1 MIANNHKLIHTRF
14 KLSNGAKNA
23 PEHVFLDVDTA
34 IPASGITAIFGHSGS
49 GKTSLLRCIAGLEK
63 ANNGRLIISF
73 SDQESIWQDDGI
85 FLPTHNRPIGY
96 VFQEASLFP
105 HLTAQKN
112 LAYATKRAIKRTD
125 APNDSE
131 FYQRVIDVMGI
142 ESILDRYPSQLS
154 GGECQRIAIARAL
167 LIQPRLLLMD
177 EPLAALDH
185 QRKQEILPYLER
197 LHQSFD
203 IPILYVSHS
212 MDEVA
217 RLADHILVLDQGK
230 VIAEGALTDVFS
242 RIDLPQRLEEESGVI
257 LNGKI
262 VEKDNEWQ
270 LMRIAFA
277 DSHIWIPDCTEPKET
292 AQPND
297 DETLEHAVRIRILA
311 KDVSLS
317 LSNHEDTSII
327 NRILVRVVEI
337 KSDKDKAMSLVRL
350 RMGSEFLVAKMTKK
364 SVYHLSLAQGMEV
377 WAQVK
382 SVALV
387 R

>member
-1 MIANNHKLIHTRF
+1 MSNPTLPPSDNVIEIRF
-14 KLSNGAKNA
+14 KLNA
-23 PEHVFLDVDTA
+23 NDLE
-34 IPASGITAIFGHSGS
+34 IPAASRTYLDIDTTIPARGVTAIFGHSGS

-63 ANNGRLIISF
+63 AEKGKVSIHKDSW
-73 SDQESIWQDDGI
+73 QETWQEADY
-85 FLPTHNRPIGY
+85 FLPVHKRSIGY

-112 LAYATKRAIKRTD
+112 LTYATKRATKRD
-125 APNDSE
+125 NQAVSAS

-142 ESILDRYPSQLS
+142 AGILTRYPSQLS
-154 GGECQRIAIARAL
+154 GGERQRIAIARAL

-203 IPILYVSHS
+203 IPIVYVSHS

-242 RIDLPQRLEEESGVI
+242 RIDLPQRLEDESGVI
-257 LNGKI
+257 LNGHI
-262 VEKDNEWQ
+262 VEKDTKWQ
-270 LMRIAFA
+270 LMKIAFA
-277 DSHIWIPDCTEPKET
+277 DSHIWIPDNNESP
-292 AQPND
+292 
-297 DETLEHAVRIRILA
+297 EHAVRIRILA

-317 LSNHEDTSII
+317 LSNHDDTSIV
-327 NRILVRVVEI
+327 NRIPVTVMDI
-337 KSDKDKAMSLVRL
+337 KSDNDRAMSLVRL
-350 RMGSEFLVAKMTKK
+350 KMGRDFLVAKMTQK
-364 SVYHLSLAQGMEV
+364 SVHHLGLKVGINV

>member
-1 MIANNHKLIHTRF
+1 MHHLIPVDNSLIVRF
-14 KLSNGAKNA
+14 KLNSQDRDNQKNSRTY
-23 PEHVFLDVDTA
+23 LDINTT
-34 IPASGITAIFGHSGS
+34 IPASGVTAIFGHSGS
-49 GKTSLLRCIAGLEK
+49 GKTSLLRCIAGLENAEQGK
-63 ANNGRLIISF
+63 ISIHKD
-73 SDQESIWQDDGI
+73 SWQEMWQDTDY
-85 FLPTHNRPIGY
+85 FLPVHKRSIGY

-112 LAYATKRAIKRTD
+112 LNYATKRAGKRTD
-125 APNDSE
+125 QSSNTS
-131 FYQRVIDVMGI
+131 FYQRVVNVLGI
-142 ESILDRYPSQLS
+142 EDILTRYPSELS
-154 GGECQRIAIARAL
+154 GGERQRIAIARAL

-203 IPILYVSHS
+203 IPIIYVTHS

-230 VIAEGALTDVFS
+230 VIAEGGLTEIFS
-242 RIDLPQRLEEESGVI
+242 RINLPKRLEDESGVI
-257 LNGKI
+257 LNGRI

-270 LMRIAFA
+270 LMKIVFS
-277 DSHIWIPDCTEPKET
+277 DSHIWIPDSSDLLIEEP
-292 AQPND
+292 
-297 DETLEHAVRIRILA
+297 LEQDVRIRILA

-317 LSNHEDTSII
+317 LTNHEDTSIV
-327 NRILVRVVEI
+327 NRILVEVIEV
-337 KSDKDKAMSLVRL
+337 KSDKDQAMSLVRL
-350 RMGSEFLVAKMTKK
+350 KMGNDFLVAKMTKK
-364 SVYHLSLAQGMEV
+364 SVCHLDLEQGMEV
-377 WAQVK
+377 WAQIK

>member
-1 MIANNHKLIHTRF
+1 MSNSITANNMLEVRF
-14 KLSNGAKNA
+14 KLSTQDRDNQT
-23 PEHVFLDVDTA
+23 VSRTYLDINTT
-34 IPASGITAIFGHSGS
+34 IPASGVTAIFGHSGS

-63 ANNGRLIISF
+63 AEQGKVSIHKDSW
-73 SDQESIWQDDGI
+73 QETWQDTDH
-85 FLPTHNRPIGY
+85 FSPVHKRSIGY

-112 LAYATKRAIKRTD
+112 LTYAIKRAD
-125 APNDSE
+125 QAVSAE

-142 ESILDRYPSQLS
+142 EGILTRYPSQIS
-154 GGECQRIAIARAL
+154 GGERQRIAIARAL

-177 EPLAALDH
+177 EPLAALDY

-203 IPILYVSHS
+203 IPIIYVSHS

-230 VIAEGALTDVFS
+230 VIAEGALTEVFS
-242 RIDLPQRLEEESGVI
+242 RIDLPQRLEDESGVI
-257 LNGKI
+257 LNGKV

-277 DSHIWIPDCTEPKET
+277 DSHIWIPDSADFLIEES
-292 AQPND
+292 
-297 DETLEHAVRIRILA
+297 LEQAVRIRILA

-317 LSNHEDTSII
+317 LTNHEDTSIV
-327 NRILVRVVEI
+327 NRILVRVVDI
-337 KSDKDKAMSLVRL
+337 KSDKDRAMSLVRL
-350 RMGSEFLVAKMTKK
+350 RIGSDFLVAKITQK
-364 SVYHLSLAQGMEV
+364 SVYHLGLEEGMEV

>member
-1 MIANNHKLIHTRF
+1 MSNSITANNMLEVRF
-14 KLSNGAKNA
+14 KLSTQDRDNQT
-23 PEHVFLDVDTA
+23 VSRTYLDINTT
-34 IPASGITAIFGHSGS
+34 IPASGVTAIFGHSGS

-63 ANNGRLIISF
+63 AEQGKVSIHKNSW
-73 SDQESIWQDDGI
+73 QETWQDTDH
-85 FLPTHNRPIGY
+85 FSPVHKRSIGY

-112 LAYATKRAIKRTD
+112 LTYAIKRAD
-125 APNDSE
+125 QAVSAE

-142 ESILDRYPSQLS
+142 EGILTRYPSQIS
-154 GGECQRIAIARAL
+154 GGERQRIAIARAL

-177 EPLAALDH
+177 EPLAALDY

-203 IPILYVSHS
+203 IPIIYVSHS

-230 VIAEGALTDVFS
+230 VIAEGALTEVFS
-242 RIDLPQRLEEESGVI
+242 RIDLPQRLEDESGVI
-257 LNGKI
+257 LNGKV

-277 DSHIWIPDCTEPKET
+277 DSHIWIPDSADFLIEES
-292 AQPND
+292 
-297 DETLEHAVRIRILA
+297 LEQAVRIRILA

-317 LSNHEDTSII
+317 LTNHEDTSIV
-327 NRILVRVVEI
+327 NRILVRVVDI
-337 KSDKDKAMSLVRL
+337 KSDKDRAMSLVRL
-350 RMGSEFLVAKMTKK
+350 RMGSDFLVAKMTQK
-364 SVYHLSLAQGMEV
+364 SVYHLGLEEGMEV